1 MNNLRTPTGGN
12 MEKIDIEKM
21 SNIDLSQDS
30 VKSISDKCNQ
40 FNTLKK
46 QIEKDEESL
55 SLLKQK
61 ARDMEERIIPEMMQ
75 EAGVSLLKLSDGST
89 VEVKPF
95 YAAKIPESRVEE
107 AFSWLRG
114 KGFEDIIKNTV
125 TASFNRGQD
134 NEVSELIKVCED
146 HGFNYNKK
154 EKVEPMTLKAFVKEQ
169 VEAGKELPF
178 DLFGVYIANK
188 TKITNK

>member
-1 MNNLRTPTGGN
+1 MNNLYATTGGN
-12 MEKIDIEKM
+12 MEHLDIEKM
-21 SNIDLSQDS
+21 SNIDISQDS
-30 VKSISDKCNQ
+30 VRSITDKCNAY
-40 FNTLKK
+40 NKLKK
-46 QIEKDEESL
+46 TIEDEEERI
-55 SLLKQK
+55 SLLKHK
-61 ARDMEERIIPEMMQ
+61 ARDLEERIIPEMMQ

-134 NEVSELIKVCED
+134 NQVSELIKVCDD

-169 VEAGKELPF
+169 VEGGKELPF

>member
-1 MNNLRTPTGGN
+1 M
-12 MEKIDIEKM
+12 DIEKM
-21 SNIDLSQDS
+21 SSIDINQDS
-30 VKSISDKCNQ
+30 VKSISEKCN
-40 FNTLKK
+40 NLKEIHV
-46 QIEKDEESL
+46 QIKDVEEKL
-55 SLLKQK
+55 SQLKSK
-61 ARDMEERIIPEMMQ
+61 ARDFEERIIPEMMQ
-75 EAGVSLLKLSDGST
+75 EAGVSLLKLKDGST

-95 YAAKIPESRVEE
+95 YAAKIPESRVDE
-107 AFSWLRG
+107 AFGWLRT
-114 KGFEDIIKNTV
+114 KGFEDLIKNTV

-134 NEVSELIKVCED
+134 NQVSELIKVCEQ

-169 VEAGKELPF
+169 VEGGKELPF

>member
-1 MNNLRTPTGGN
+1 MDLEK
-12 MEKIDIEKM
+12 MSKIDI
-21 SNIDLSQDS
+21 DQDS
-30 VKSISDKCNQ
+30 VKSITDKCNH
-40 FNTLKK
+40 LKDLK
-46 QIEKDEESL
+46 SQIEQEEEKI
-55 SLLKQK
+55 SLLKNK
-61 ARDMEERIIPEMMQ
+61 ARDLEERIIPEMMQ

-107 AFSWLRG
+107 AFGWLRS
-114 KGFEDIIKNTV
+114 KGFEDLIKNTV

-134 NEVSELIKVCED
+134 NQVSELIKVCEEN
-146 HGFNYNKK
+146 GFAYNKK

-169 VEAGKELPF
+169 VETGKELPF

>member
-1 MNNLRTPTGGN
+1 MNNLYATTGGN
-12 MEKIDIEKM
+12 MEHLDIEKM
-21 SNIDLSQDS
+21 SNIDISQDS
-30 VKSISDKCNQ
+30 VRSITDKCNAY
-40 FNTLKK
+40 NKLKK
-46 QIEKDEESL
+46 TIEDEEERI
-55 SLLKQK
+55 SLLKHK
-61 ARDMEERIIPEMMQ
+61 ARDLEERIIPEMMQ

-95 YAAKIPESRVEE
+95 YAAKIPESRVDE

-134 NEVSELIKVCED
+134 NQVSELIKVCED
-146 HGFNYNKK
+146 HGFNYSKK

-169 VEAGKELPF
+169 VEGGKELPF

-188 TKITNK
+188 TKITTK

>member
-1 MNNLRTPTGGN
+1 MNNLYATTGGN
-12 MEKIDIEKM
+12 MEHLDIEKM
-21 SNIDLSQDS
+21 SNIDISQDS
-30 VKSISDKCNQ
+30 VRSITDKCNAY
-40 FNTLKK
+40 NKLKK
-46 QIEKDEESL
+46 TIEDEEERI
-55 SLLKQK
+55 SLLKHK
-61 ARDMEERIIPEMMQ
+61 ARDLEERIIPEMMQ

-134 NEVSELIKVCED
+134 NQVSELIKVCED

-169 VEAGKELPF
+169 VEGGKELPF

-188 TKITNK
+188 TKITTK

>member
-1 MNNLRTPTGGN
+1 

-30 VKSISDKCNQ
+30 VKSISDKCNE
-40 FNTLKK
+40 LKSLRK
-46 QIEKDEESL
+46 QIEDEEEKL
-55 SLLKQK
+55 STLKNK
-61 ARDMEERIIPEMMQ
+61 ARDLEERTIPEMMQ

-95 YAAKIPESRVEE
+95 YAAKIPESRIEE
-107 AFSWLRG
+107 AFGYLRHN
-114 KGFEDIIKNTV
+114 GFEDLIKNTV
-125 TASFNRGQD
+125 TASFGRGQD
-134 NEVSELIKVCED
+134 NQVSELINVCEKFN
-146 HGFNYNKK
+146 FNYNKK

-169 VEAGKELPF
+169 VEGGKQLPF

>member
-1 MNNLRTPTGGN
+1 MNNLYATTGGN
-12 MEKIDIEKM
+12 MEHLDIEKM
-21 SNIDLSQDS
+21 SNIDISQDS
-30 VKSISDKCNQ
+30 VRSITDKCNAY
-40 FNTLKK
+40 NKLKK
-46 QIEKDEESL
+46 TIEDEEERI
-55 SLLKQK
+55 SLLKHK
-61 ARDMEERIIPEMMQ
+61 ARDLEERIIPEMMQ

-134 NEVSELIKVCED
+134 NQVSELIKVCED
-146 HGFNYNKK
+146 HGFNYSKK

-169 VEAGKELPF
+169 VEGGKELPF

-188 TKITNK
+188 TKITTK